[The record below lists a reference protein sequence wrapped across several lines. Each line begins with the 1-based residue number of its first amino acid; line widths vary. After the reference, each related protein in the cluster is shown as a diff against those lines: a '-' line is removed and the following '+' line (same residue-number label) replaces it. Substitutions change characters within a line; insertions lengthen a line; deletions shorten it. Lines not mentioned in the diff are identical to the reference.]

1 MGFTDNM
8 KAAKENA
15 NDFITLPL
23 GTYTCVL
30 VKAWRHNSKA
40 GNQQVGMDWRIIE
53 ATDEVEVNTKDR
65 QFHRLEGNRV
75 DVAINIMKEQFK
87 IMEMDIDSI
96 EEEEEF
102 DQACEALTE
111 RHPIVKYTVFKKGTY
126 TNKKVAE
133 FLEDYQGFKEE
144 GSEAEQTSSV
154 PTSTPAESKSSES
167 SEIEVGKKYK
177 YKHND
182 VEKVGVIKSLNHETG
197 TIDFAFDKGIEV
209 DSIIE
214 AVA

>member
-1 MGFTDNM
+1 
-8 KAAKENA
+8 
-15 NDFITLPL
+15 
-23 GTYTCVL
+23 
-30 VKAWRHNSKA
+30 
-40 GNQQVGMDWRIIE
+40 
-53 ATDEVEVNTKDR
+53 
-65 QFHRLEGNRV
+65 
-75 DVAINIMKEQFK
+75 
-87 IMEMDIDSI
+87 MDIDSI

-133 FLEDYQGFKEE
+133 YMEDYTGFEE
-144 GSEAEQTSSV
+144 DASESEQTSSA
-154 PTSTPAESKSSES
+154 PESSPAPAESKASES
-167 SEIEVGKKYK
+167 GEIEVGKKYK

-182 VEKVGVIKSLNHETG
+182 VEKVGVIKSLNHENG